1 MYIVAAESRC
11 IRIITQHVQCQTEQR
26 GAPNDAIEVHRPS
39 EREREREA
47 EKRREKEK
55 ERADRTF
62 VRYCY
67 SVGGT
72 HPAQRE

>member
-1 MYIVAAESRC
+1 MSIGRAERERDRQ
-11 IRIITQHVQCQTEQR
+11 IDRERETEEQR
-26 GAPNDAIEVHRPS
+26 GGGAAPNDAIEVHRPPARET
-39 EREREREA
+39 ERVR
-47 EKRREKEK
+47 

-67 SVGGT
+67 SAGGT